1 MPRATN
7 KPAGRHRKKKILKL
21 AKGYRQGRSKQ
32 YKRAKEFAERGL
44 TYAYRDRRQR
54 KRDFRSLWIVRIS
67 AACKA
72 GGISYSTFI
81 HGLNCLG
88 IDINRKVLA
97 EMAYEN
103 PEQFNQILQR
113 VKEVKQASVKS

>member
-7 KPAGRHRKKKILKL
+7 KPAGRQRKKKILKL

-44 TYAYRDRRQR
+44 TYAYRDRKQK
-54 KRDFRSLWIVRIS
+54 KRDLRGLWIVRIS

-72 GGISYSTFI
+72 GGISYSRFI
-81 HGLNCLG
+81 HGLNTLG
-88 IDINRKVLA
+88 ININRKMLA
-97 EMAYEN
+97 EMAYSS
-103 PEQFNQILQR
+103 PEQFNQIIEQ
-113 VKEVKQASVKS
+113 VKGVIQDSNKA

>member
-7 KPAGRHRKKKILKL
+7 KPAGRKRKKKILKL
-21 AKGYRQGRSKQ
+21 AKGYRQGRSRQ

-54 KRDFRSLWIVRIS
+54 KRDLRSLWIVRIS

-72 GGISYSTFI
+72 GGISYSSFI
-81 HGLNCLG
+81 HGLNTLG
-88 IDINRKVLA
+88 INLNRKILA
-97 EMAYEN
+97 EIAYNN
-103 PEQFNQILQR
+103 PEQFKQIVEQ
-113 VKEVKQASVKS
+113 VKGVIQHSN

>member
-7 KPAGRHRKKKILKL
+7 KPAGRKRKKKILKL
-21 AKGYRQGRSKQ
+21 AKGYRQGRSRQ

-44 TYAYRDRRQR
+44 TYAYRDRRQK
-54 KRDFRSLWIVRIS
+54 KRDLRSLWIVRIS

-81 HGLNCLG
+81 HGLNTLG
-88 IDINRKVLA
+88 INLNRKMLA
-97 EMAYEN
+97 EMAYSS
-103 PEQFNQILQR
+103 PEQFNQIVQQ
-113 VKEVKQASVKS
+113 VKGVMQNTDKI

>member
-44 TYAYRDRRQR
+44 TYAYRDRRQK
-54 KRDFRSLWIVRIS
+54 KRDFRSLWITRIS

-72 GGISYSTFI
+72 NGMSYSTFI

-88 IDINRKVLA
+88 ITINRKMLA
-97 EMAYEN
+97 EMAYN
-103 PEQFNQILQR
+103 SPEQFNQIIQQVR
-113 VKEVKQASVKS
+113 EVTQASAKS

>member
-32 YKRAKEFAERGL
+32 FKRAKEFVERGQ
-44 TYAYRDRRQR
+44 TYAYRDRRQK

-72 GGISYSTFI
+72 GGISYSSFI
-81 HGLNCLG
+81 HGLKAIGLK
-88 IDINRKVLA
+88 INRKMLS
-97 EMAYEN
+97 EMAYRSPDE
-103 PEQFNQILQR
+103 FNQILEK
-113 VKEVKQASVKS
+113 VKEVEIASDKV